1 MARRPLLT
9 AGFGL
14 ALAAGLAVAGVLL
27 TAPKAPPATET
38 PVLALV
44 PARFADLPGW
54 TDDRAEEAWPAFRLS
69 CERLL
74 KRKPETSLGL
84 AGTVAD
90 WVPACTEALALA
102 LAAPDTATVRDFFED
117 RFRPVQALNGTAAQG
132 LFTGYYEPEL
142 AGSPTADETNRT
154 PLYRRPGDLVQVDLG
169 DFRDELKGQRI
180 AGRVRDGRLKP
191 FEDREAITGGALAGQ
206 GLELVWV
213 ASPVEAFFLE
223 IQGSGRVRLPD
234 GRLLRVG
241 FDGQNGHPYVALGKV
256 MLADGLLEKGRVT
269 MQSIKA
275 WLNAHPAQA
284 AALMNRNPSYV
295 FFRDLGEG
303 PGPLGA
309 QGVALTAGRSLAVD
323 RKFFPLGVP
332 VFLDA
337 SLPPPAE
344 GEAAP
349 AFRRL
354 MVAQDTGGA
363 IRGPVRGDVF
373 FGAGAEAERL
383 AGAMKQQGRWWWL
396 LPAPVAAALDAGPPE
411 AGKRP

>member
-1 MARRPLLT
+1 MPRAVLK
-9 AGFGL
+9 AGFSLALASGL
-14 ALAAGLAVAGVLL
+14 ALAGAFLLAPRG
-27 TAPKAPPATET
+27 PKAPET
-38 PVLALV
+38 PVLALA
-44 PARFADLPGW
+44 PATFADLPGW
-54 TDDRAEEAWPAFRLS
+54 SEDQAAEAWPAFRLS
-69 CERLL
+69 CARLL
-74 KRKPETSLGL
+74 KRKPETSLGI

-90 WVPACTEALALA
+90 WVPACTEAMALE
-102 LAAPDTATVRDFFED
+102 APDSGTVRDFFED
-117 RFRPVQALNGTAAQG
+117 RFRPVQALNGATGQG

-142 AGSPTADETNRT
+142 AGSLTPDEGNAT

-169 DFRDELKGQRI
+169 DFREELKGQRI
-180 AGRVRDGRLKP
+180 AGRVKDGRLKP
-191 FEDREAITGGALAGQ
+191 FEDRAGITGGALSGQ

-223 IQGSGRVRLPD
+223 IQGSGRVRLAD
-234 GRLLRVG
+234 GSIMRVG

-256 MLADGLLEKGRVT
+256 MLADGLLERGRVT

-275 WLNAHPAQA
+275 WLNAHPDQA

-295 FFRDLGEG
+295 FFRDLGPG

-309 QGVALTAGRSLAVD
+309 QGLALTAGRSLAVD

-332 VFLDA
+332 VFLDTT
-337 SLPPPAE
+337 LPPARE

-383 AGAMKQQGRWWWL
+383 AGAMKQEGRWWWL
-396 LPAPVAAALDAGPPE
+396 LPAPVAASLKPAP
-411 AGKRP
+411 

>member
-1 MARRPLLT
+1 MGLFRRIFSPAPVALAIASLT
-9 AGFGL
+9 AIGL
-14 ALAAGLAVAGVLL
+14 ALLV
-27 TAPKAPPATET
+27 APKPPPASEAPPRL
-38 PVLALV
+38 VLA
-44 PARFADLPGW
+44 PASFADLPGW
-54 TDDRAEEAWPAFRLS
+54 GDDAAHEAWPAFRLS
-69 CERLL
+69 CERQMW
-74 KRKPETSLGL
+74 RKPETSLGI

-90 WVPACTEALALA
+90 WTAACTEAAK
-102 LAAPDTATVRDFFED
+102 LAAPDADTVRRFLED
-117 RFRPVQALNGTAAQG
+117 RFRPVAALNGETAEG

-142 AGSPTADETNRT
+142 DGALAPDETNRT

-169 DFRDELKGQRI
+169 EFRDELKGQRI
-180 AGRVRDGRLKP
+180 AGRVVDGRLKP
-191 FEDREAITGGALAGQ
+191 YEDRAGIAAGVLAGK
-206 GLELVWV
+206 GLEIAFV

-256 MLADGLLEKGRVT
+256 MLADGLLEKGKVT

-275 WLNAHPAQA
+275 WLAAHPDQA

-295 FFRDLGEG
+295 FFRDLGDG

-309 QGVALTAGRSLAVD
+309 QGVALTPGRSLAVD
-323 RKFFPLGVP
+323 RKFLPLGLP
-332 VFLDA
+332 VWLDA
-337 SLPPPAE
+337 SLPPVEE
-344 GEAAP
+344 GAP
-349 AFRRL
+349 PVPFRRL

-383 AGAMKQQGRWWWL
+383 AGAMKQRGRWWLL
-396 LPAPVAAALDAGPPE
+396 LPAEVVARMAEPAP
-411 AGKRP
+411 